1 MNGIKKITMGEL
13 ARLAGVDI
21 STVSRA
27 LNGSPL
33 VKANTREQILKIANE
48 TGYVINA
55 SARNLRRQSSQT
67 IGIVIPMELAS
78 GQQMSDPFFLE
89 MVGAVSIAAAKRNYD
104 LIVNI
109 PQDPTQIAERRLLQT
124 GRADG
129 LIVIGQAGRS
139 KRLKAIGPLAQ
150 NVVVWG
156 GQVEDTNY
164 TLVGSDNVEGGRLAV
179 QHLFD
184 QGRRRVLFLGDINLP
199 EVKLRYDGLAKVYQA
214 NGLSHDPELLLK
226 ASFGNH
232 DTFRLIVD
240 YIDQNESFDAIFAA
254 SDVLAMAA
262 IHALKSKRLTIPED
276 VAVVG
281 YDNIG
286 QSSMMTPSLT
296 TIDQN
301 ISLGGEMMVELL
313 LAKLDGKEVQSQLT
327 PTKLVIRNSSVS

>member
-89 MVGAVSIAAAKRNYD
+89 MVGAVSIAAAQRDYD

-156 GQVEDTNY
+156 GQIENTNY

-184 QGRRRVLFLGDINLP
+184 QGRRRVLFLGDISLP
-199 EVKLRYDGLAKVYQA
+199 EVKLRYDGLTKVYED

-232 DTFRLIVD
+232 DTFNLIVD
-240 YIDQNESFDAIFAA
+240 YIDQNHSFDAIFAA

-262 IHALKSKRLTIPED
+262 IHALKSKGMTIPED
-276 VAVVG
+276 VSVVG

-301 ISLGGEMMVELL
+301 ISVGGEMMVELL
-313 LAKLDGKEVQSQLT
+313 LSKLDGKEVQSQLT
-327 PTKLVIRNSSVS
+327 PTKLVIRKSSVA